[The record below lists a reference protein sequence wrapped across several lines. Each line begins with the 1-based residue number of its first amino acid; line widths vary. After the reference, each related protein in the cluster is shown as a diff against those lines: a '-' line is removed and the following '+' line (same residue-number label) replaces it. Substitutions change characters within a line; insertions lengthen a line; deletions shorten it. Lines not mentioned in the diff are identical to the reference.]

1 MMKIRGN
8 LFERVVTMASIE
20 EKKKEQVTH
29 DKKEPDLRGTFI
41 SVLLVGLFIIVSWIL
56 VYALFIVR

>member
-1 MMKIRGN
+1 M
-8 LFERVVTMASIE
+8 ERVVTMASIE
-20 EKKKEQVTH
+20 EKKEEKVTH

-41 SVLLVGLFIIVSWIL
+41 SVMSIGIFIIVSWVL